1 MMTITVV
8 MVIGG
13 VVIIMMM
20 GVRMRGMDT
29 EDNVQTF
36 FGMHVM
42 KMDVCVCHNLS
53 CFHQVCGG
61 HPQSHPTHWGLK
73 AYGSS
78 VEPAQPLR

>member
-20 GVRMRGMDT
+20 GVRMRGIDT

-36 FGMHVM
+36 IGMHVM
-42 KMDVCVCHNLS
+42 KMDKGRDLKKTKNLKKSNKDES
-53 CFHQVCGG
+53 CTLFYELIHG
-61 HPQSHPTHWGLK
+61 
-73 AYGSS
+73 
-78 VEPAQPLR
+78 

>member
-42 KMDVCVCHNLS
+42 KMDEGRDLKKTKNLKKSNKDES
-53 CFHQVCGG
+53 CTLFYELIHG
-61 HPQSHPTHWGLK
+61 
-73 AYGSS
+73 
-78 VEPAQPLR
+78 

>member
-42 KMDVCVCHNLS
+42 KMDKGRDLKKTKNLKKSNKDES
-53 CFHQVCGG
+53 CTLFYELIHG
-61 HPQSHPTHWGLK
+61 
-73 AYGSS
+73 
-78 VEPAQPLR
+78 